1 VTRVVFFGTP
11 AFAVP
16 SLSALIASGANIAAV
31 VTQPDRPRTRSH
43 STLLPSP
50 VKVRALEAQLT
61 ILQPERPRGEEFL
74 NAFRALNADIGV
86 VVAYG
91 HLLPPELLAI
101 PRVGCV
107 NVHASLLP
115 RWRGAAPIQWALLS
129 GDPETGVTIMRVEKG
144 LDTGAVWH
152 ERDTAISE
160 ADTAATLTERLSE
173 LGAEALMEVLPRILL
188 GAEPRPQDS
197 VGATHAPKI
206 DRATARIRWN
216 ESAHAVSCRIR
227 AMDPAPGAWTTVA
240 GVELKVYGA
249 RAGGWG
255 PRAAPPRAL
264 SLGPLVEQPLAPS
277 PQPPGTIIR
286 ANNAMHVTTSD
297 GTVEISAI
305 QPAGRRRMP
314 ASEWLR
320 GANLPAD
327 ARFA

>member
-1 VTRVVFFGTP
+1 MTRVVFFGTP

-16 SLSALIASGANIAAV
+16 SLSALIQSGVDVAAV

-43 STLLPSP
+43 STLMPSP
-50 VKVRALEAQLT
+50 VKACAVGAS
-61 ILQPERPRGEEFL
+61 IPVLQPERPRGEEFL
-74 NAFRALNADIGV
+74 NELRALNADVGV

-91 HLLPPELLAI
+91 HLLPPELLTI
-101 PRVGCV
+101 PRFGCV

-160 ADTAATLTERLSE
+160 TDTAATLTERLSA
-173 LGAEALMEVLPRILL
+173 LGAEALVEAMPRIVA
-188 GAEPRPQDS
+188 GTAPRPQDD

-206 DRATARIRWN
+206 DRALARIRWD

-227 AMDPAPGAWTTVA
+227 AMDPAPGAWTTVGGA
-240 GVELKVYGA
+240 EIKVYGA

-255 PRAAPPRAL
+255 LGAAPPRAL
-264 SLGPLVEQPLAPS
+264 SLVPLVEQPPAPS
-277 PQPPGTIIR
+277 PQPPGSIIR
-286 ANNAMHVTTSD
+286 TNNAMHVTTSD